1 MNTKFTFLLQL
12 KAKPGKEAE
21 VESFLQGEAKLV
33 SKEPGTITWHAA
45 KDESEPGSYFVFDT
59 FNDEAARE
67 AHMAGEAGQEF
78 VANKDRLFSDVKI
91 HRLAVVA
98 QK

>member
-1 MNTKFTFLLQL
+1 VANKPKNKKHEPNKHTVNTKFTFLLQL

-21 VESFLQGEAKLV
+21 VESFLQG
-33 SKEPGTITWHAA
+33 A

-67 AHMAGEAGQEF
+67 AHMNGEAGQEF
-78 VANKDRLFSDVKI
+78 VANKDRLFSGVKI